1 MDNENKPDGGF
12 PPVYECSKNEM
23 ELIEQS
29 KKREFSKVAFWQLT
43 TTLIIVF
50 FVKSL
55 SNFREREKSIGIILG
70 IKDLIKRYK

>member
-29 KKREFSKVAFWQLT
+29 KKREFSKVTSA
-43 TTLIIVF
+43 I
-50 FVKSL
+50 S
-55 SNFREREKSIGIILG
+55 
-70 IKDLIKRYK
+70 IKDIMMKRSKNITN